1 MQTQIKNIILI
12 AVCTGLSGCNSL
24 LSKQDSVQS
33 IAQPST
39 IPVVYKPEPAHTVR
53 YSPPALEQNSDEVA
67 DDIQALVHEPEDVWD
82 RIRMGMRLP
91 NEDYN
96 QIEAELH
103 WYTRHQDYMDRVSD
117 RARPYLHWIVEE
129 VERRQLPME
138 LALLPV
144 VESAFQPFAYS
155 SGRASGI
162 WQFIPGTGRNYGLKQ
177 NWWYDGRRD
186 IAASTNAA
194 LNYLENLNARFD
206 GDWLLAIAAYN
217 CGEGNVE
224 KAIRRNKK
232 AGKPTDFWSLDLP
245 RETRAYVPR
254 LLAVSRLV
262 KDPAQ
267 FQINLNTIPNEPYLA
282 QVDAES
288 QIDIARVADLAGI
301 SIEEFYLLNPG
312 FSRWATAPKGPHSLL
327 LPLDK
332 VEQFESGLAQL
343 PVDQRISYQVH
354 TIRQGE
360 SLSVIANRYRTS
372 ISALKTANKM
382 RNNNLRAGKK
392 LLIPT
397 SAAPLEKYAL
407 SVSGRSHKVVSTGNG
422 TKQTLSIRSGDN
434 LWDLSRTYNVSVAQ
448 LRAWNGLKKRAL
460 LHPGQK
466 LVVWLENDNGQPAEG
481 AAEEAVA
488 ARTSLA
494 MNTPLVSNPLLPRQT
509 VNYRVKNGDSLWVIS
524 RRFQVSVAELRK
536 WNGLPHGKILQP
548 GDKIK
553 VYVDVAGDMGLSI

>member
-1 MQTQIKNIILI
+1 MRASVEPEAIP
-12 AVCTGLSGCNSL
+12 AV
-24 LSKQDSVQS
+24 
-33 IAQPST
+33 
-39 IPVVYKPEPAHTVR
+39 YHPEPVKVVR
-53 YSPPALEQNSDEVA
+53 YSPPPVEEINTVSQEIEE
-67 DDIQALVHEPEDVWD
+67 DIHALVHEPEDVWD
-82 RIRMGMRLP
+82 RIRMGMSLP
-91 NEDYN
+91 NEDYR
-96 QIEAELH
+96 QIKTELQ

-186 IAASTNAA
+186 VPAATNAA

-232 AGKPTDFWSLDLP
+232 AGKPTDFWNLKLP

-254 LLAVSRLV
+254 LLAVSRMV
-262 KDPAQ
+262 KDPAKY
-267 FQINLNTIPNEPYLA
+267 NMGLKSIPNEAYVG

-288 QIDIARVADLAGI
+288 QIDIATAAKLAGL
-301 SIEEFYLLNPG
+301 SIEEFYTLNPG
-312 FSRWATAPKGPHSLL
+312 FNRWATAPKGPHKLL

-332 VEQFESGLAQL
+332 IEQFKAGLAKL
-343 PVDQRISYQVH
+343 PADQRISYKVH
-354 TIRQGE
+354 TIKQGE
-360 SLSVIANRYRTS
+360 SLSVIAHRYRTS

-382 RNNNLRAGKK
+382 RNNRLRAGKK

-397 SAAPLEKYAL
+397 AAAPMEKYAL
-407 SVSGRSHKVVSTGNG
+407 SVTGRSHKVTSTGNG
-422 TKQTLSIRSGDN
+422 TKQTLTIRSGDN
-434 LWDLSRTYNVSVAQ
+434 LWDLSRTYNVSVKQ
-448 LRAWNGLKKRAL
+448 LRAWNGLAKRAL

-466 LVVWLENDNGQPAEG
+466 LVIWLEDGKGQPAT
-481 AAEEAVA
+481 AAPAATTVA
-488 ARTSLA
+488 LA
-494 MNTPLVSNPLLPRQT
+494 TPTNNNPMLPRQK
-509 VNYRVKNGDSLWVIS
+509 VNYRVRNGDSLWVIS
-524 RRFQVSVAELRK
+524 RRFQVTMADLRK
-536 WNGLPHGKILQP
+536 WNALPKGKILQP

-553 VYVDVAGDMGLSI
+553 VFVNVAGDAGLSI